1 MLLIKMILNML
12 KIYRWNNHM
21 YLQSVTKNMVKTA
34 TWTISC
40 FYHLPSLNNVE
51 KQWAKLASSY
61 VMGASSYV
69 MRSQHCI
76 GKEEGFLNTLLKIPI
91 LFCHDLSEIYKKNK
105 QKTKQRW
112 GSMHAVSDN
121 LNLLYWVWLCHTT
134 HYHEHN
140 DRKWRQTDA

>member
-1 MLLIKMILNML
+1 MILNML

-40 FYHLPSLNNVE
+40 FYHLSSLSNVE
-51 KQWAKLASSY
+51 NKLSKT
-61 VMGASSYV
+61 
-69 MRSQHCI
+69 CI
-76 GKEEGFLNTLLKIPI
+76 KLRYGCVKPCYAFATLHRERGGIFKHAFEHSHII
-91 LFCHDLSEIYKKNK
+91 LSRFVWDLQKNK